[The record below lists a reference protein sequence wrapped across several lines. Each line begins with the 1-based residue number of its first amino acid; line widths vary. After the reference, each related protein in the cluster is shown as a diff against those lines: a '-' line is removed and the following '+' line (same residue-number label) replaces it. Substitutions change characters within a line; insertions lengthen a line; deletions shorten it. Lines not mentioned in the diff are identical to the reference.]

1 MSGQRLA
8 QLARRFLGR
17 VAGGSLP
24 ARQRCL
30 GTVAGPAT
38 SEREQ
43 SVEVAQNLTGIA
55 GRYAGSLLRVATK
68 ANKLSEVRRD
78 VSALEQLLR
87 ENPRVESFLG
97 DPTRSQVSKSKAL
110 KRLMDAAGV
119 TTSYV
124 RNLLQVLADNRRL
137 NYATQVLGT
146 FQSVISAQQG
156 STQAVVTSAAPLS
169 EWQLALLRQ
178 RLQHR
183 FFPDMSDVRIEIV
196 TQLDKD
202 LIGGFT
208 VQFEDKFL
216 DLSLRTEVR
225 RIRDELAQQV

>member
-1 MSGQRLA
+1 
-8 QLARRFLGR
+8 
-17 VAGGSLP
+17 
-24 ARQRCL
+24 
-30 GTVAGPAT
+30 
-38 SEREQ
+38 
-43 SVEVAQNLTGIA
+43 
-55 GRYAGSLLRVATK
+55 
-68 ANKLSEVRRD
+68 
-78 VSALEQLLR
+78 
-87 ENPRVESFLG
+87 
-97 DPTRSQVSKSKAL
+97 
-110 KRLMDAAGV
+110 MDAAGV

-156 STQAVVTSAAPLS
+156 STQAIVTSATPLS

-225 RIRDELAQQV
+225 RIRDELTQQV